1 MLWFGVSGEDNVW
14 LRIRWFYEARM
25 LWFGVSGSSYIKFIS
40 FDAGIIKDP
49 IQILVDLAFPEFPCS
64 FMNTRLYKLASCFG
78 AKSQLIY

>member
-40 FDAGIIKDP
+40 YI
-49 IQILVDLAFPEFPCS
+49 
-64 FMNTRLYKLASCFG
+64 YKESNAKC
-78 AKSQLIY
+78 AKSEYLIHNDYSLDEKK